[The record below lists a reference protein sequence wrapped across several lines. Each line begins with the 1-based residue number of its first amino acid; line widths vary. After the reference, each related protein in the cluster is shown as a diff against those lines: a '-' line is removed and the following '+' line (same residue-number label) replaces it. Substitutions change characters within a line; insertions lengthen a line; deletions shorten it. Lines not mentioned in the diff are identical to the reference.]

1 MITDTHILLFSLP
14 STYFYRSLKEDIT
27 MFLNAINCLRLQQRT
42 FDLHVSLLIS
52 GKNFA
57 KLYVVEPEFLKPFFL
72 VREAAGGEGS
82 LQSLLHKRST
92 AFLKGPLLALQ
103 YFLTIENPL
112 KIIKNGFYFTLK
124 APYVIE
130 ISTFL
135 S

>member
-27 MFLNAINCLRLQQRT
+27 MFLNAINYLRLQQRT

-57 KLYVVEPEFLKPFFL
+57 KSYVVEPEFLKPFFL
-72 VREAAGGEGS
+72 VREAAGGGGS

-92 AFLKGPLLALQ
+92 AFLKRS
-103 YFLTIENPL
+103 
-112 KIIKNGFYFTLK
+112 TLGS
-124 APYVIE
+124 AIF
-130 ISTFL
+130 SDN
-135 S
+135 